1 MAWVLD
7 NILVLLHGRS
17 SHSANIAMEI
27 SRLKDE
33 LTSQLKDELTSQIEQ
48 TVRDKLKDEL
58 RHEIGRELE
67 ELSQQHTPLQEGVV
81 LPTWGKASTKGSCVA
96 EDEEEE
102 EATLAIDTS
111 YRCKLFAGDPPRLV
125 AIGRVFSTSST
136 LHTVLVGDDFSR
148 VVVEEVR
155 EADAEVP
162 VPTSE
167 VRLVGEALG
176 TFIAWPSRLLQ
187 PISRRTQVL

>member
-1 MAWVLD
+1 
-7 NILVLLHGRS
+7 
-17 SHSANIAMEI
+17 
-27 SRLKDE
+27 
-33 LTSQLKDELTSQIEQ
+33 
-48 TVRDKLKDEL
+48 L
-58 RHEIGRELE
+58 RHEIRRELE

-81 LPTWGKASTKGSCVA
+81 LPTRDKASTKGSCAA

-102 EATLAIDTS
+102 EDTLDVDTS
-111 YRCKLFAGDPPRLV
+111 YRCKLFVGDPPRLV

-155 EADAEVP
+155 EADVEVP

-167 VRLVGEALG
+167 VRLVGVN
-176 TFIAWPSRLLQ
+176 
-187 PISRRTQVL
+187 TQFRPGK